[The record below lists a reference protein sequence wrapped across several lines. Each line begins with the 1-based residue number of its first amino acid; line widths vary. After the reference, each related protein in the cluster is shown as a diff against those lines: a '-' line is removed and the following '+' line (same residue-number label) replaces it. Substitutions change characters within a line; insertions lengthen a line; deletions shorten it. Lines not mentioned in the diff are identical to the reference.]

1 MTCIETRAAALQLT
15 IAGRGVDGKGAALDI
30 VDPSTGAVFAQA
42 PCCSVEQLDEA
53 VTAAR
58 AGARLWA
65 AVPFGERKAKVAA
78 IAPLILAHAETF
90 MDLLGQEQ
98 GKPRWLAEGEVR
110 GAAAWAAAAADFV
123 LPEESMEDG
132 RGGIVTIQRVP
143 VGIVAGIIPWN
154 YPLLTAIMK
163 IVPALTAGNA
173 LLLKPA
179 PTTPFSALYLGELL
193 RGHFPPGVLNILS
206 GGDALG
212 PMLVEHEG
220 IDKISFT
227 GSTAVGKKI
236 MRAAADRL
244 KRVTLEL
251 GGNDPAI
258 ILADADIAAAA
269 EQIFWG
275 AFRNSGQVCVATKR
289 VYAHADIFDGLF
301 AALTKLAREI
311 PMGSWTD
318 PEARLGPIQNK
329 AQFDRVKALADG
341 ARAAGL
347 TLVEGAAGGNANGY
361 FFPVTLV
368 EDPPEQAPVVQ
379 EEAFGPILPVMRF
392 TDVEDVIA
400 RANGTRFGLGASVWS
415 RDVEAAR
422 KIAARLESGTVWVN
436 QAGGGGPTQPLAGH
450 KESGIGV
457 ENGSIGMLDYML
469 VRVTTVPAATA

>member
-1 MTCIETRAAALQLT
+1 MTGLDTLTRTLQLT
-15 IAGRGVDGKGAALDI
+15 IDGRGVDGAGPVLDVI
-30 VDPSTGAVFAQA
+30 DPSTGAVFVQA
-42 PCCSVEQLDEA
+42 PCCSAEQLDHA
-53 VTAAR
+53 VAAAR

-65 AVPFGERKAKVAA
+65 AVPFDDRKAKVAE

-90 MDLLGQEQ
+90 LNLLGQEQ

-110 GAAAWAAAAADFV
+110 GAAAWAAAAAGFH
-123 LPEESMEDG
+123 LPEERMEDG
-132 RGGIVTIQRVP
+132 RGGIVTVRRVP
-143 VGIVAGIIPWN
+143 VGVVAGIIPWN

-179 PTTPFSALYLGELL
+179 PTTPLSALYLGELL
-193 RGHFPPGVLNILS
+193 RDHFPPGVLNVLS
-206 GGDALG
+206 GDDGLG
-212 PMLVEHEG
+212 PLLVDHEG
-220 IDKISFT
+220 VDKISFT

-269 EQIFWG
+269 EQIFWA

-289 VYAHADIFDGLF
+289 VYAHADIFDSLF

-311 PMGSWTD
+311 PLGSWTD

-341 ARAAGL
+341 TRAAGL
-347 TLVEGAAGGNANGY
+347 TLVQGARGGDANGY

-368 EDPPEQAPVVQ
+368 EDPPEEAPVVQ
-379 EEAFGPILPVMRF
+379 EEAFGPILPIMRF
-392 TDVEDVIA
+392 TDVEEAIA

-415 RDVEAAR
+415 RDVEAAE

-436 QAGGGGPTQPLAGH
+436 QAGGGGPNQPLAGH

-457 ENGSIGMLDYML
+457 ENGAIGMLDYML
-469 VRVTTVPAATA
+469 VRVTTVPAAPA